1 MNLAR
6 VMFNK
11 QNALLDRGEF
21 MTNVNYV
28 ILSGSIIVNFEGAT
42 HNVASSDGR
51 YAKILSAIKAGKLS
65 EIPNLVDT
73 TLALR
78 QGGVDVRNGVVFIDN
93 KALPDSLSDRILQF
107 FHESLPYEPL
117 IKFWRKL
124 NKNPSFNSRE
134 QLFKFLEHNGHPITT
149 EGNFIA
155 YRSVRRNF
163 TDHHTG
169 KMDNSIGR
177 VVEVDRSDVDDN
189 PNNTCSH
196 GLHVACLSYAASFGG
211 DRILIDVE
219 VDPADVVAVPTD
231 YNGTKMRV
239 SRFKVV
245 AESKGLRTETLAK
258 SSYDI
263 STHSLNIDDS
273 CEDNEYCMGCDD
285 GILDGDDYCG
295 HCGKEF

>member
-1 MNLAR
+1 MS
-6 VMFNK
+6 
-11 QNALLDRGEF
+11 
-21 MTNVNYV
+21 NVNYV
-28 ILSGSIIVNFEGAT
+28 ILSGSIIVNFDGAT

-51 YAKILSAIKAGKLS
+51 YAKILSAIKSGNLS

-196 GLHVACLSYAASFGG
+196 GLHVACLSYAQDFGG
-211 DRILIDVE
+211 DRVVVDVE

-239 SRFKVV
+239 CRFKVV
-245 AESKGLRTETLAK
+245 ALSNGLRTETLAESNWRDK
-258 SSYDI
+258 AFQEAVD
-263 STHSLNIDDS
+263 SLCCPSDEEEKENV
-273 CEDNEYCMGCDD
+273 CAECDNELTGFEYYCP
-285 GILDGDDYCG
+285 ICG
-295 HCGKEF
+295 TNLVK